1 MSLPKANV
9 HFQHLFD
16 HIYTYEKG
24 GWSLVW
30 LNPPTKAKNI
40 KASSGLESWKSK
52 IWTSHSQ
59 NDESLYLSSCGVAE
73 RRFVSY
79 HSRGDWQV
87 GRWVGGWRQ
96 KKSRDFNMV
105 LFPSDQVI
113 RYEKNRALF
122 WRKLKKI
129 LWTYWICRQSLKQI

>member
-1 MSLPKANV
+1 MQKANV

-40 KASSGLESWKSK
+40 KASSGLESPKFEHHTHRMMK
-52 IWTSHSQ
+52 VYI
-59 NDESLYLSSCGVAE
+59 LSFCGVAE